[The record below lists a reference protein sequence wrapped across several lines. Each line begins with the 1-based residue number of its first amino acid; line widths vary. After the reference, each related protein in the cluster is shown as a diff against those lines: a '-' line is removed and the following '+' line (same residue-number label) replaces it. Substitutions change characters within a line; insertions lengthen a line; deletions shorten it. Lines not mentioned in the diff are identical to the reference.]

1 MHWLLK
7 SNVTSQNAVKY
18 IVQVRDTVPPGQL
31 LVFDVKEGWTPLCQ
45 FLQVP
50 VPDVPFP
57 NINDANE
64 IRFSFSS
71 SNFLASRAD
80 LHLHKGLS
88 D

>member
-1 MHWLLK
+1 M
-7 SNVTSQNAVKY
+7 TSQNVVKN
-18 IVQVRDTVPPGQL
+18 IAQVRATVPPEQL

-71 SNFLASRAD
+71 SSFLAARAG
-80 LHLHKGLS
+80 LYLRKGLS

>member
-1 MHWLLK
+1 M
-7 SNVTSQNAVKY
+7 TSQDVVKN
-18 IVQVRDTVPPGQL
+18 IVQVRATVPPEQL

-45 FLQVP
+45 FLRVP

-64 IRFSFSS
+64 IRFSISS
-71 SNFLASRAD
+71 SSFLAARAD
-80 LHLHKGLS
+80 LYLPKGLS

>member
-1 MHWLLK
+1 M
-7 SNVTSQNAVKY
+7 TSQNVVKN
-18 IVQVRDTVPPGQL
+18 IAQVRANVPSGQL
-31 LVFDVKEGWTPLCQ
+31 LVFDVKESWTPLCQ

-71 SNFLASRAD
+71 PCFLAAKAALY
-80 LHLHKGLS
+80 LHTGLS